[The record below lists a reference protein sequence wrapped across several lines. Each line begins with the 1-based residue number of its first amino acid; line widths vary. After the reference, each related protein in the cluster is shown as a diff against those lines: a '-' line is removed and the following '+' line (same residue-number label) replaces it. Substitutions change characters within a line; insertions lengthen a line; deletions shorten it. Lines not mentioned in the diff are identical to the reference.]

1 MNLKLIR
8 MLLAWLVLLCS
19 PWVVFAQVDT
29 ATMTA
34 ALSLREDVAKAVR
47 EKRDPVAGALARLK
61 AAASPSGLKLDRD
74 TDFALA
80 AMDVG
85 QRLLAAG
92 DPESAEPFVRRRQ
105 IEKTDRV
112 SRGLNR
118 GNYQT
123 DIFRSTKA
131 KAAFLKCLGET
142 CQQTGWQVP
151 ATRSRA
157 PAEAGPDYTL
167 QSLTLFASLAKAVRE
182 KRDPVAG
189 ALARLKASASPSG
202 LKLDRDTDF
211 ALAAM
216 DVGQRL
222 LAAGDPESAEP
233 FVRRRQ
239 IEKTDRV
246 SRGLNRGNYQTDLF
260 RSTKAKAAFL
270 KCLGKTCQQT
280 GWQVPATRSRA
291 PAEAGP
297 DYTLQSLTLFAS
309 LHDGLSRDHA
319 IEGQIS

>member
-34 ALSLREDVAKAVR
+34 ALSLREDVTKAVR

-80 AMDVG
+80 AMEVG

-105 IEKTDRV
+105 IEKIDRV

-167 QSLTLFASLAKAVRE
+167 QSLTLLVSACRNRVWPIGDNHERAS
-182 KRDPVAG
+182 
-189 ALARLKASASPSG
+189 SPG
-202 LKLDRDTDF
+202 EPLD
-211 ALAAM
+211 
-216 DVGQRL
+216 
-222 LAAGDPESAEP
+222 
-233 FVRRRQ
+233 
-239 IEKTDRV
+239 
-246 SRGLNRGNYQTDLF
+246 
-260 RSTKAKAAFL
+260 
-270 KCLGKTCQQT
+270 
-280 GWQVPATRSRA
+280 
-291 PAEAGP
+291 
-297 DYTLQSLTLFAS
+297 
-309 LHDGLSRDHA
+309 
-319 IEGQIS
+319 

>member
-1 MNLKLIR
+1 MKR
-8 MLLAWLVLLCS
+8 LLRPSFARAVLSTLCLA
-19 PWVVFAQVDT
+19 VTGMAQSTAFDT

-61 AAASPSGLKLDRD
+61 AA
-74 TDFALA
+74 
-80 AMDVG
+80 
-85 QRLLAAG
+85 
-92 DPESAEPFVRRRQ
+92 
-105 IEKTDRV
+105 
-112 SRGLNR
+112 
-118 GNYQT
+118 
-123 DIFRSTKA
+123 
-131 KAAFLKCLGET
+131 
-142 CQQTGWQVP
+142 
-151 ATRSRA
+151 
-157 PAEAGPDYTL
+157 
-167 QSLTLFASLAKAVRE
+167 
-182 KRDPVAG
+182 
-189 ALARLKASASPSG
+189 ASPSG

-309 LHDGLSRDHA
+309 PKPDPICLS
-319 IEGQIS
+319 S